1 MSGKKHIHHV
11 IFGKPISTKYAHMER
26 LAPLAA
32 LPVFASDALSSTAYA
47 GEEILHKLAHG
58 GSDKLWYLLPIT
70 GALLILLWI
79 VIFSYK
85 QTIHAYPTGGGSYSV
100 ASANLGTTPALLAAG
115 ALLIGYILT
124 VSVSVAAGAS
134 AIVAMAPQVK
144 TFVVPLCAL
153 AVALITYVNMR
164 GTKESGGIFAIPTYS
179 FVLLLVAIFIWG
191 IIQGSSAHFAVT
203 PPPFHAPEKGFE
215 NLTGGGLV
223 LFLFTAFAAGCTALT
238 GTEAIANGVLAFKKP
253 EPANATKTLVMMGC
267 ILTVLVAGTSY
278 FAYTKGI
285 TPMSFEEHDYK
296 TVLAM
301 VAERVFGA
309 GSPMFYM
316 TQVATALILM
326 LAANTAFADFPRL
339 SMVVARDGFLPRQ
352 LTTLGDRLVYG
363 NGIVALAVLSVV
375 LIVVTGGNT
384 SALLPMYAVS
394 VFMTFTLSQAGMVRF
409 WWKKSGIS
417 ISLLVNALGALVC
430 GVVAI
435 LLMYTRFWEG
445 AWITIV
451 ALIGCMIFFAQIR
464 KHYDW
469 LGKKLS
475 VTPEDKVVPSTLTVL
490 LLVPRLHKGILN
502 AISYAEALS
511 KDVRAVHVTLGSD
524 SAQQVKEDWNKFGQD
539 IPMVILESPYRSFVG
554 PVVDYVDETLME
566 HEGEN
571 HMVTVI
577 VPQAIPG
584 NLWQS
589 FLHSNVAW
597 QLKRALKGK
606 KNVVIANVR
615 YFLE

>member
-1 MSGKKHIHHV
+1 MSDRKHFYHV
-11 IFGKPISTKYAHMER
+11 LFGKPISTKYAHMER

-47 GEEILHKLAHG
+47 GEEILHKLHNG
-58 GSDKLWYLLPIT
+58 GSSMYHYLIPIT
-70 GALLILLWI
+70 GALLLLLWI
-79 VIFSYK
+79 VIFSYR

-100 ASANLGTTPALLAAG
+100 ASANLGRTPALLAAG

-134 AIVAMAPQVK
+134 AIVAMAPQIK
-144 TFVVPLCAL
+144 PFVVPLCAL
-153 AVALITYVNMR
+153 AIGLITYVNMR

-179 FVLLLVAIFIWG
+179 FVLLLLAIFAWG
-191 IIQGSSAHFAVT
+191 LTQGFSN
-203 PPPFHAPEKGFE
+203 GFE
-215 NLTGGGLV
+215 VVKPHFEPPQKGYENLSGGSLV

-253 EPANATKTLVMMGC
+253 EEQNASKTLVMMGV

-278 FAYTKGI
+278 FAYSRGV
-285 TPMSFEEHDYK
+285 TPMFFDDDNYK

-301 VAERVFGA
+301 VAERVFGS
-309 GSPMFYM
+309 GSPMFYA

-326 LAANTAFADFPRL
+326 LAANTAYADFPRL
-339 SMVVARDGFLPRQ
+339 AMVVAKDGFLPRQ

-363 NGIVALAVLSVV
+363 NGIIALAILSIT

-384 SALLPMYAVS
+384 SAMLPMYAVS

-409 WWKKSGIS
+409 WWRKSRL
-417 ISLLVNALGALVC
+417 SLSLCMNFLGALVC
-430 GVVAI
+430 GVVAT

-451 ALIGCMIFFAQIR
+451 ALIICMIFFAQIR

-469 LGKKLS
+469 LGKRLT
-475 VTPEDKVVPSTLTVL
+475 VTAEDQVHASTLTVL
-490 LLVPRLHKGILN
+490 LLVPRLHKGILHG
-502 AISYAEALS
+502 ISYAQALS
-511 KDVRAVHVTLGSD
+511 KDVRAIHVTLGSD
-524 SAQQVKEDWNKFGQD
+524 SAQQVKEDWNRFGQD

-554 PVVDYVDETLME
+554 PVVDYVDETLRE
-566 HEGEN
+566 HAEEN

-584 NLWQS
+584 NWWQA

-597 QLKRALKGK
+597 QLKKALKAK
-606 KNVVIANVR
+606 KNVVVANVR
-615 YFLE
+615 YFL